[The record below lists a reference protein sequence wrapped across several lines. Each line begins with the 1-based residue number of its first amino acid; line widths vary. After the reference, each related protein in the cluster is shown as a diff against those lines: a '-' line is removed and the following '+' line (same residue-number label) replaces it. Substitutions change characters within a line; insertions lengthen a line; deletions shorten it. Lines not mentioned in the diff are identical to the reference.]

1 MSLTGK
7 QDLRNIVLLI
17 IAQAFAAGVG
27 LIAFVRIGSLFA
39 VNELG
44 RFGFASSS
52 TVLFGLLAEL
62 GIRYVAIKDIAIA
75 PQRSRKV
82 YRHSIALRVL
92 LSTLTLALLYT
103 VAEVFPPWHEETR
116 LLMLAGL
123 VAVTQFGAEPITWVF
138 FGQGRVDIG
147 ALILIL
153 DRFLY
158 IVFINLAAL
167 VWNSAESLLLAAF
180 LANLF
185 RSFLAWLWVRSRLR
199 TDQEASGWDT
209 NLFRQLIWDGMA
221 IGVAVVVSVTYMQIT
236 TVVAQSVTSPEQL
249 GLYAIAIGIVSVLLV
264 IPMAMTNAL
273 FPSLART
280 SAGDTEQFRR
290 LYATMVRLMLLIGVP
305 MAVGVFLFADPLLT
319 LWVGGRYEQAINI
332 LRLLA
337 VGLFAAT
344 LNYLYR
350 ILLFAFNRPSV
361 EALLDGIGIAVVVV
375 GGSLLGDRLGA
386 VGIAIVYVFVEVLLL
401 AAKIIVTRQWLGAFP
416 QVGLLIR
423 LLIATLVPA
432 VVMLIGLRLA
442 FQVLGWVAG
451 VSVLLVAL
459 NIVPLTT
466 LRSLW
471 TQISAGSRRIL
482 ARRSPTDSTNLP
494 V

>member
-1 MSLTGK
+1 M
-7 QDLRNIVLLI
+7 RC
-17 IAQAFAAGVG
+17 
-27 LIAFVRIGSLFA
+27 
-39 VNELG
+39 
-44 RFGFASSS
+44 
-52 TVLFGLLAEL
+52 
-62 GIRYVAIKDIAIA
+62 
-75 PQRSRKV
+75 
-82 YRHSIALRVL
+82 
-92 LSTLTLALLYT
+92 
-103 VAEVFPPWHEETR
+103 
-116 LLMLAGL
+116 
-123 VAVTQFGAEPITWVF
+123 
-138 FGQGRVDIG
+138 
-147 ALILIL
+147 
-153 DRFLY
+153 
-158 IVFINLAAL
+158 
-167 VWNSAESLLLAAF
+167 
-180 LANLF
+180 
-185 RSFLAWLWVRSRLR
+185 
-199 TDQEASGWDT
+199 
-209 NLFRQLIWDGMA
+209 
-221 IGVAVVVSVTYMQIT
+221 
-236 TVVAQSVTSPEQL
+236 SP
-249 GLYAIAIGIVSVLLV
+249 
-264 IPMAMTNAL
+264 
-273 FPSLART
+273 LART

-290 LYATMVRLMLLIGVP
+290 LYATMVRLMLLIGVL

-423 LLIATLVPA
+423 LLIATLVPS